1 MVYILTAVH
10 NFINIHNPDDLEDY
24 GDIED
29 KVIKKED
36 APFIEESDI
45 VINQR

>member
-1 MVYILTAVH
+1 MYILTVVY

-24 GDIED
+24 GDIKD

-36 APFIEESDI
+36 APFVKKSDI
-45 VINQR
+45 VIN